1 MMKKIPVWI
10 DCDTG
15 VDDAVA
21 LLVAHRQP
29 VLEIVGISTVAGNVA
44 LDKTTRNTLK
54 ICDLMD
60 ADYPV
65 YPGAAQPWIRPY
77 ADASAFHGADGLGG
91 AELPESS
98 RSPEK
103 EAAWDAL
110 FCAAEQYEGSLVLVV
125 TGPMT
130 NAATALA
137 KYPRLRDL
145 LSHIV
150 LMGGAAVG
158 GNRTPCAEYNIYA
171 DPDAAQ
177 AVFRSGVPVVMCG
190 LDVTHKAYVTPEEI
204 EEICRTSTPVT
215 RFFRDATAHAA
226 EFNMR
231 DGNAGLCLHDVC
243 PLLFLSNPE
252 LFRGEAAGVYVETQS
267 ELTRGKTVTD
277 LYSDHQF
284 ETKNAFVVLDIDRP
298 HFLQIVSAALRSY

>member
-1 MMKKIPVWI
+1 MNTIPVWI

-21 LLVAHRQP
+21 LLVAHRRQA
-29 VLEIVGISTVAGNVA
+29 LKIVGISTVAGNVP
-44 LDKTTRNTLK
+44 LEKTTRNTLK
-54 ICDLMD
+54 LCDLMG

-65 YPGAAQPWIRPY
+65 FPGAAQPWIRPY
-77 ADASAFHGADGLGG
+77 ADAAAFHGADGLGG
-91 AELPESS
+91 AELPEPS
-98 RSPEK
+98 RNAEQ
-103 EAAWDAL
+103 EAAWDAI
-110 FCAAEQYEGSLVLVV
+110 FRAADQYEGRLVLVV

-137 KYPRLRDL
+137 KYPRLKEL
-145 LSHIV
+145 LSRIV
-150 LMGGAAVG
+150 IMGGAAVG

-190 LDVTHKAYVTPEEI
+190 LDVTQKAYVTPEEI
-204 EEICRTSTPVT
+204 EEISRVSTPAT
-215 RFFRDATAHAA
+215 RFFRTATAQAA
-226 EFNMR
+226 QLNLR

-243 PLLFLSNPE
+243 PLLYLSDPE
-252 LFRGEAAGVYVETQS
+252 LFRGEEAGVYVETQS

-298 HFLQIVSAALRSY
+298 RFLQIVSDALRSY

>member
-29 VLEIVGISTVAGNVA
+29 ALEIGGISTVAGNVA

-54 ICDLMD
+54 ICDLMG

-91 AELPESS
+91 AELPEPS
-98 RSPEK
+98 RSSEK

-110 FCAAEQYEGSLVLVV
+110 LRAAERYEGRLELVV

-137 KYPRLRDL
+137 KYPQLKEL
-145 LSHIV
+145 LAHIV
-150 LMGGAAVG
+150 IMGGAAVATAHPAR
-158 GNRTPCAEYNIYA
+158 NTTSMPTRTRRRPCSV
-171 DPDAAQ
+171 P
-177 AVFRSGVPVVMCG
+177 VFRSSC
-190 LDVTHKAYVTPEEI
+190 
-204 EEICRTSTPVT
+204 
-215 RFFRDATAHAA
+215 
-226 EFNMR
+226 
-231 DGNAGLCLHDVC
+231 AGWM
-243 PLLFLSNPE
+243 
-252 LFRGEAAGVYVETQS
+252 
-267 ELTRGKTVTD
+267 
-277 LYSDHQF
+277 
-284 ETKNAFVVLDIDRP
+284 
-298 HFLQIVSAALRSY
+298 